1 MVAAPPTEFVKPG
14 LVVNWSRITVGDRAA
29 EVALI
34 TGAEAVPVIDTFVPA
49 VTERTPE
56 FDTVTAPVPP
66 LTPIPDPATKEVTPV
81 FPTVTFPVAPDTLT
95 PEPATRPVTPA
106 LDKPRVVEPGTET
119 NEIPPAL
126 ERAFE
131 NTKLL
136 AVGSE
141 TETPAPV
148 AVLMFTVERA
158 LDRLLNCPT
167 VGNKKEG
174 TTPLTLVAVKF
185 GSRDIYTKPLKISC

>member
-1 MVAAPPTEFVKPG
+1 MG
-14 LVVNWSRITVGDRAA
+14 
-29 EVALI
+29 
-34 TGAEAVPVIDTFVPA
+34 
-49 VTERTPE
+49 
-56 FDTVTAPVPP
+56 VTAPVVEAVRGVELNWSSATTNPDAIVFPTVTEPVPP
-66 LTPIPDPATKEVTPV
+66 DTDTPEPATRPVTPV
-81 FPTVTFPVAPDTLT
+81 LPTVTFPVAPDTLT
-95 PEPATRPVTPA
+95 PVPATRPVTPA

-119 NEIPPAL
+119 KEIPPAL

-158 LDRLLNCPT
+158 LDRVLNCPN

-185 GSRDIYTKPLKISC
+185 GSKDIYIQPPKISC